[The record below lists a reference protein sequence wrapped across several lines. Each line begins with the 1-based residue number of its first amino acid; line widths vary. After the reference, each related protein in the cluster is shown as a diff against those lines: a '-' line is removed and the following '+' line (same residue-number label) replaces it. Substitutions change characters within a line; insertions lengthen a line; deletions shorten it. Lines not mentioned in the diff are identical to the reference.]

1 MQVKRHVQPTT
12 NLLVSEENQFW
23 SQQRSFNKLLS
34 LVELNQ
40 NQTEAESE
48 VEEKTKKPRLLSTS
62 SGEPLGMDSLT
73 IIWYLTTF
81 TCLLGFFVVMACT
94 EKSCH
99 RSRESKPQET
109 GSCPP
114 TPCPSYK
121 NFAPPSYESVM
132 DTFNN
137 QRIFIVPVHDNNSF
151 INQSLSTD
159 SSPQP
164 ATVSTRVD
172 VEKGEVITVW

>member
-1 MQVKRHVQPTT
+1 MKKISSVSIKTVQ
-12 NLLVSEENQFW
+12 Q
-23 SQQRSFNKLLS
+23 LLS
-34 LVELNQ
+34 SVELNE
-40 NQTEAESE
+40 NHTEAGFDIIQ
-48 VEEKTKKPRLLSTS
+48 VDEKTNKPRLLSTS

-73 IIWYLTTF
+73 LIWYLTTF

-99 RSRESKPQET
+99 GSRESKPQET
-109 GSCPP
+109 GTCPP

-132 DTFNN
+132 DKFNN
-137 QRIFIVPVHDNNSF
+137 QRIFIVPVHDNSSF
-151 INQSLSTD
+151 INQSLTSD
-159 SSPQP
+159 SSLDISVQP
-164 ATVSTRVD
+164 AAISIRVD